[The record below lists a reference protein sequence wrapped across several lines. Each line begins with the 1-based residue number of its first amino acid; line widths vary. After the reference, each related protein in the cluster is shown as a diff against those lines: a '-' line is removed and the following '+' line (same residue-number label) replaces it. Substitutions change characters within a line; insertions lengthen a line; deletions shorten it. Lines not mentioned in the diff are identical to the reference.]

1 MTDLAD
7 GAVLDLLPDPVVV
20 VGADG
25 RVVFCSRL
33 AGRLLGRAAAEVVGE
48 PAREALVLTDDAGTN
63 WWARLRP
70 LEGDARLR
78 PRLPMVDL
86 SLLTANRGLRPV
98 TLTAARNSDEHG
110 RLTYL
115 VLVLRRAD
123 ANERLDAARSDLV
136 ATVSH
141 EIRSP
146 LTSVKGFTKTM
157 LVKWDRFTDDQ
168 KRHMLATINEDADR
182 VTRLLGELLDVSRI
196 DAGRLQLRRQMVD
209 VPAVAARVAERLQ
222 AAETDSEV
230 KVDFDEVE
238 IPELYADPDK
248 VAQIFTNLIENA
260 FKYGAGPIH
269 LSAAVA
275 DEHVV
280 FTVSDHG
287 GGVPEQFLTHIFTKF
302 FRRTGERRSGTG
314 LGLYITKG
322 IVEAHGGRMWA
333 TSPPGNGASFHFAL
347 PQGGLELAGIEI
359 ARPVGPTAALHEDRK
374 R

>member
-25 RVVFCSRL
+25 RIVFCSRL

-48 PAREALVLTDDAGTN
+48 PARKVLVLTDDAGTN

-86 SLLTANRGLRPV
+86 SLLIANRGARPV
-98 TLTAARNSDEHG
+98 TLTAARHSDEHG

-146 LTSVKGFTKTM
+146 LTSVKGFTKTL
-157 LVKWDRFTDDQ
+157 LVKWDRITDDQ

-222 AAETDSEV
+222 VEQTDSEV
-230 KVDFDEVE
+230 KVDFDVEV
-238 IPELYADPDK
+238 PQLYADPDK

-260 FKYGAGPIH
+260 FKYGAGPIR

-275 DEHVV
+275 NEQVV

-359 ARPVGPTAALHEDRK
+359 TKTVGPTASPLEDRK